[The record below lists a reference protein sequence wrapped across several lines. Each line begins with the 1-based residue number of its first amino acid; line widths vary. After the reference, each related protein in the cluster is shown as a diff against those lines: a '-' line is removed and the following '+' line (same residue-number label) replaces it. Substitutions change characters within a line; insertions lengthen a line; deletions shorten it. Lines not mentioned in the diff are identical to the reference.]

1 MKTDCNLE
9 QYPLG
14 EIKKKKYPLFREII
28 IIIKNLQRLVQQ
40 RTKINQLFFLGQMK
54 P

>member
-14 EIKKKKYPLFREII
+14 EIKKKKTPEFREII
-28 IIIKNLQRLVQQ
+28 IIINLQRLVQQ
-40 RTKINQLFFLGQMK
+40 RTKINQLFFLGQMR